1 MDDGVAVPTGQVG
14 GQSVIPVVLTDA
26 PATPG
31 SEETVQRL
39 REAVHRFPGALVG
52 GSTAMDLDTRNSSVR
67 DAKVVMPLVLAVIL
81 VILALVLRALVAPL
95 ILVATV
101 VLSYLASLGAG
112 SLLFQHAFGFA
123 AMDYSVP
130 LLGFVFMVALGVDYN
145 IFLMTRVREEVA
157 ERGHSRGVLA
167 GLRGTGGVITSA
179 GIVLAATFSVL
190 SVMPLV
196 FMVEMGTLVALGV
209 LIDTLIVR
217 SIVVPALALD
227 LGPAT
232 WWPSLPHPSRET
244 SSSSARA
251 A

>member
-1 MDDGVAVPTGQVG
+1 M
-14 GQSVIPVVLTDA
+14 IPVVLTDA
-26 PATPG
+26 PVTPG
-31 SEETVQRL
+31 AEATVQRL
-39 REAVHRFPGALVG
+39 RDAVHRVPGTLVG
-52 GSTAMDLDTRNSSVR
+52 GDTAMDLDTRSSSVR

-101 VLSYLASLGAG
+101 VVSYLASLGAG
-112 SLLFQHAFGFA
+112 SLLFQHVFGFA

-130 LLGFVFMVALGVDYN
+130 LMGFVFLVALGVDYN

-157 ERGHSRGVLA
+157 GRGHRRGVLA
-167 GLRGTGGVITSA
+167 GLSGTGGVITSA

-190 SVMPLV
+190 SLMPLV
-196 FMVEMGTLVALGV
+196 FMVEIGTLVALGV
-209 LIDTLIVR
+209 LVDTFIVR

-232 WWPSLPHPSRET
+232 WWPSLTRPSSE
-244 SSSSARA
+244 SSPGSARA